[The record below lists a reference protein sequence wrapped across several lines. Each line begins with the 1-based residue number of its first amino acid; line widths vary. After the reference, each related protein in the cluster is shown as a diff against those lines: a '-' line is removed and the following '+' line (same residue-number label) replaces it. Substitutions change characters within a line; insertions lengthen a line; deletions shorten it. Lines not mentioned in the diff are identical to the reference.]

1 MTQKLVISETFF
13 QDLPMWPSGL
23 RTRPTCAVQRD
34 ALSGRG
40 LRLSPGASAYQIIFS
55 NNSYAHNEQG
65 VNPGK

>member
-1 MTQKLVISETFF
+1 
-13 QDLPMWPSGL
+13 MWPSGL

-65 VNPGK
+65 VNLGKSEGSTVSSKNCDLC